1 MSQQFVLNAT
11 VREDAG
17 KGASRRLRRLEN
29 LVPGIVYG
37 GDSAPVNVQVLQKDL
52 VKQLENEAF
61 YTSIITLKVDGKS
74 ESVLLKDL
82 QRHPSKPVLLHADFM
97 RISKDQKVTIKVPF
111 HFLNEDN
118 CKGVRLQGGTVNR
131 GLVELE
137 ISCLPAD
144 LPDFIEIDLADM
156 EVGQLVYISDL
167 KLPQGVTSVQ
177 LALGAEHDDAVV
189 SIVKGR
195 GAAAAEPE
203 ETEAE

>member
-1 MSQQFVLNAT
+1 MADHAITAT
-11 VREDAG
+11 SRTDQG

>member
-1 MSQQFVLNAT
+1 MSQEFVLNAT
-11 VREDAG
+11 LREDAG

-29 LVPGIVYG
+29 LVPAIIYG
-37 GDSAPVNVQVLQKDL
+37 GESAPVNVQVLQKDL

-82 QRHPSKPVLLHADFM
+82 QRHPAKPVLLHADFM
-97 RISKDQKVTIKVPF
+97 RISKDHKVTIKVPF

-131 GLVELE
+131 GLSELE
-137 ISCLPAD
+137 ITCLPAD
-144 LPDFIEIDLADM
+144 LPDFIEVDLTDM

-167 KLPQGVTSVQ
+167 KLPEGVTSVQ
-177 LALGAEHDDAVV
+177 LALGAEHNDAVV

-195 GAAAAEPE
+195 GAAAAT
-203 ETEAE
+203 ETPAE